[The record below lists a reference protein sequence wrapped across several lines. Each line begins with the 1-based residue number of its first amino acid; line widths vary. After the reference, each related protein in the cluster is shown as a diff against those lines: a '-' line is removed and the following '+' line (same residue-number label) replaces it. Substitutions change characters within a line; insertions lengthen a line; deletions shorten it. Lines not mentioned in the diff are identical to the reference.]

1 MNFHIGFLELRW
13 LDIIDIMLVSYIFYR
28 LYYLLKGGA
37 AFSIL
42 SGILFFYL
50 LWLVFAKFLKMEL
63 IGSILGQFIGVGVL
77 AIIIVFQQEI
87 RRFLLLIGSN
97 HLINKSFLFK
107 KFSGGFQ
114 KSNEIALDILPIL
127 KACSQ
132 MAKTRTG
139 AIIVIARSSELK
151 FFSNTGDILDAKISK
166 RLIESIFSKNSPL
179 HDGAII
185 ISDNRI
191 RAARCVLPV
200 TDNPEIPARLGMR
213 HRSAI
218 GISEQ
223 SDAVVIIVSEETG
236 EISLAKD
243 GQITTGLT
251 IDQIQKK
258 LENEFSKTA

>member
-1 MNFHIGFLELRW
+1 MDFHIGFLALRW
-13 LDIIDIMLVSYIFYR
+13 LDIIDILLVSYLFYR
-28 LYYLLKGGA
+28 LYYLLRGGA
-37 AFSIL
+37 AISIL
-42 SGILFFYL
+42 SSILFFYL
-50 LWLVFAKFLKMEL
+50 LWLIFAKFLKMEL

-77 AIIIVFQQEI
+77 AIIIVFQQEV

-97 HLINKSFLFK
+97 QIIKKNYLFRR
-107 KFSGGFQ
+107 FTGGFQ
-114 KSNEIALDILPIL
+114 KPEEISLDLLPIL
-127 KACSQ
+127 KACTQ

-179 HDGAII
+179 HDGAVI
-185 ISDNRI
+185 ISENRI

-223 SDAVVIIVSEETG
+223 SDAVVIVVSEETG
-236 EISLAKD
+236 EMSLAKN
-243 GQITTGLT
+243 GQIITGLSVDE
-251 IDQIQKK
+251 IHQR
-258 LENEFSKTA
+258 LEAEFSKAS

>member
-1 MNFHIGFLELRW
+1 MDFHIGFLELRL
-13 LDIIDIMLVSYIFYR
+13 LDMIDILLVSYLFYR

-37 AFSIL
+37 AISIL

-50 LWLVFAKFLKMEL
+50 LWLIFAKFLKMEL

-97 HLINKSFLFK
+97 QLINKSYLFK
-107 KFSGGFQ
+107 KFTGGFQ
-114 KSNEIALDILPIL
+114 KTSELGLEIIPIL
-127 KACSQ
+127 KACTQ
-132 MAKTRTG
+132 MSKTRTG

-166 RLIESIFSKNSPL
+166 RLIESIFSKHSPL

-185 ISDNRI
+185 ISENRI

-200 TDNPEIPARLGMR
+200 TDNPDIPARLGMR

-223 SDAVVIIVSEETG
+223 SDAIVIVVSEETG
-236 EISLAKD
+236 EISMAKD
-243 GQITTGLT
+243 GQIITGLT
-251 IDQIQKK
+251 VDEIQKK
-258 LENEFSKTA
+258 LEIEFTKSS